1 MLDHETLDADY
12 VLDTMSASNSNLNI
26 LILDACRNS
35 PFRSFS
41 RSMKEGLAEMKE
53 ADGAIIA
60 YSTSK
65 DKVALDGEA
74 GGNSPYTK
82 SLVKWIGSSEPIE
95 QVLKKVREDVSN
107 ETNGEQKP
115 WYYASITGDFYF
127 NPKAGAATDSEVSAP
142 PPVKQEPEETVAD
155 NAEPPAVQDAA
166 ANDAARSDDQ
176 ADDAWVNTLIAWADE
191 FLLREEDFPRNREAL
206 LALTELDLNRANKNE
221 QLPAISYLP
230 PEIGQLHQLQLL
242 NLEKNELSSLPA
254 EIGQL
259 QQLQKL
265 FLGKNQ
271 LKSLPPEIGQLQ

>member
-1 MLDHETLDADY
+1 
-12 VLDTMSASNSNLNI
+12 
-26 LILDACRNS
+26 
-35 PFRSFS
+35 
-41 RSMKEGLAEMKE
+41 MKEGLAEMKE

-142 PPVKQEPEETVAD
+142 PPVKQEPEETIAD
-155 NAEPPAVQDAA
+155 NIEPPAAQDTAEIVA
-166 ANDAARSDDQ
+166 DNDAARSDDQ

-191 FLLREEDFPRNREAL
+191 ILLREEDFPRNREAL

-230 PEIGQLHQLQLL
+230 PEIGQLQ
-242 NLEKNELSSLPA
+242 
-254 EIGQL
+254 
-259 QQLQKL
+259 
-265 FLGKNQ
+265 
-271 LKSLPPEIGQLQ
+271 